1 MPNSAGTTVVT
12 GAAGGIGSAVA
23 QRLQAEGPLVLLD
36 LDAAALDAARAG
48 LPGGAVEVIACDVR
62 DGDAVAAAAQ
72 RIGSLGPVARLV
84 CAAGIGPAQT
94 DDGRQIL
101 DVDLRGAARMMAA
114 LRPFMVAGSGIV
126 NIGSVASARSPLD
139 ADDALVDPLGDG
151 WDVTWERVR
160 PDAWTAYA
168 YSKRGLWLH
177 SRRRAVEWA
186 RDGVRVNIVSP
197 SQTATPLGNATIA
210 ENPAIAEFV
219 ARIPMGRMAQ
229 PAEVAEAVAFL
240 AGPSASFITGIEL
253 FVDGGAGAAGQAMKP
268 PTRGATGA

>member
-1 MPNSAGTTVVT
+1 MSSAGTTVIT

-23 QRLQAEGPLVLLD
+23 QRLHAEGPLVLLD
-36 LDAAALDAARAG
+36 IDTAALGAVAAALPVGQID
-48 LPGGAVEVIACDVR
+48 VIACDVR
-62 DGDAVAAAAQ
+62 DADAVAGAAE
-72 RIGSLGPVARLV
+72 RIASLGPVARLV

-101 DVDLRGAARMMAA
+101 DVDLRGSARMMAA
-114 LRPFMVAGSGIV
+114 LRPCMDAGSAIV

-139 ADDALVDPLGDG
+139 ADDALVDPLGDQ
-151 WDVTWERVR
+151 WDATWKRLC

-197 SQTATPLGNATIA
+197 SQTATALGTATIA
-210 ENPAIAEFV
+210 DNPEIAEFV
-219 ARIPMGRMAQ
+219 SRIPMGRMAQ
-229 PAEVAEAVAFL
+229 PAEVADAVAFL

-268 PTRGATGA
+268 PTQGASVA